1 MADWMD
7 ELERLGELR
16 DKGLLTVEE
25 FEAEKENLLRSRNEK
40 AVENETAENEASEIP
55 AHDEKEETKY
65 TLIITEPIPHE
76 DQAEAITILRDEIDG
91 LNYHGARDLL
101 TNTPSV
107 PFSFRN
113 VSREHC
119 ETLKVK
125 LERAGLSVSALTQ
138 DQFMQSSFYSLYVN
152 KETLAS
158 LRWKSV
164 LNEIHRLESPSE
176 AGKGNEVTPAKETE
190 SETDEIEPDY
200 SEPSSY
206 YVELTSTGQKKI
218 NVIAVLR
225 GITGWGL
232 KEAKKFAESVPLI
245 LLTECSEEEALQAK
259 KVLEM
264 AGASVRVMEVGGI
277 TFSKRDI
284 KDRIAK
290 EVIAQGYN
298 SGALTPIPKLKCP
311 HCGEAGRCVQ
321 THRAKFRQD
330 TTREGTIFG
339 SKTWQDEMNVECQAC
354 GLTSTIKGSSHYG
367 I

>member
-1 MADWMD
+1 MD

-25 FEAEKENLLRSRNEK
+25 FEAEKENILRSRNEK

-55 AHDEKEETKY
+55 AHDEKEETQY

-113 VSREHC
+113 VSREYC

-125 LERAGLSVSALTQ
+125 LERAGASVSALTQ
-138 DQFMQSSFYSLYVN
+138 DQFIQSSFYSL
-152 KETLAS
+152 
-158 LRWKSV
+158 
-164 LNEIHRLESPSE
+164 I
-176 AGKGNEVTPAKETE
+176 E
-190 SETDEIEPDY
+190 SEQ
-200 SEPSSY
+200 SESSPY
-206 YVELTSTGQKKI
+206 YVELFSNGQNKI
-218 NVIAVLR
+218 NVIKELR
-225 GITGWGL
+225 GIMRWDL
-232 KEAKKFAESVPLI
+232 KTAKEFADSVPRI

-264 AGASVRVMEVGGI
+264 AGASVRVTEVDGI

-290 EVIAQGYN
+290 EVIAQGN
-298 SGALTPIPKLKCP
+298 SSGAPLPIPKLKCP

-339 SKTWQDEMNVECQAC
+339 SKTWQSEMNVRCQAC
-354 GLTSTIKGSSHYG
+354 GLPSTIKGSSHYG